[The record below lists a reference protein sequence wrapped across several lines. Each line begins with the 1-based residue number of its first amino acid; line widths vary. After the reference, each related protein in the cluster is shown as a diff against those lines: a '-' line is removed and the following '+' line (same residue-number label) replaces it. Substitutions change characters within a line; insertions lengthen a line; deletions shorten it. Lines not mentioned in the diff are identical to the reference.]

1 MKVRLGTG
9 AYAVSAI
16 RRQTEIVR
24 GRERSGEVGR
34 DQNKTEQCQI
44 PVPTRVVLSRSMH
57 TVCIHSLICTYAYY
71 YYYAYTTSY
80 ES

>member
-44 PVPTRVVLSRSMH
+44 PVPTRVAL
-57 TVCIHSLICTYAYY
+57 
-71 YYYAYTTSY
+71 
-80 ES
+80 